1 MLGRLEPCGGG
12 DPIPLLKSRLTVGR
26 RGRCD
31 ITLRFANVSSDH
43 CELELRGGVWYVH
56 DLGSTNGVRINGDRC
71 ESGPLHPGDELRIA
85 THRFVV
91 RYDAANV
98 AGAGNAAPRTNR
110 PAETEAPPAGDA
122 KNPFGRSLMEL
133 AGLEKPRRPRRTP
146 RTEDA
151 SPAPLPPEPQD
162 DNA

>member
-1 MLGRLEPCGGG
+1 MFGRLEPCGGG
-12 DPIPLLKSRLTVGR
+12 DPIPLLKSRLSIGR
-26 RGRCD
+26 RSRCD

-43 CELELRGGVWYVH
+43 CELELRSGVWYVH

-85 THRFVV
+85 THRFIV
-91 RYDAANV
+91 RYDARSV

-110 PAETEAPPAGDA
+110 PAETNPPPAGDG

-133 AGLEKPRRPRRTP
+133 AGLEKPRPPRRPKTADEP
-146 RTEDA
+146 KPEIRRPGPKDDDA
-151 SPAPLPPEPQD
+151 
-162 DNA
+162 